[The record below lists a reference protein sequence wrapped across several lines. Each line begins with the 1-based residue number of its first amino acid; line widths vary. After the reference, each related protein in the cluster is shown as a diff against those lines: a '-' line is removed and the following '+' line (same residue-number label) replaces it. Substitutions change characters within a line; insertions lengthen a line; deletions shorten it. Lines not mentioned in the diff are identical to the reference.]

1 LTSLVCVDWI
11 VYLDGYEGAKHL
23 SVLIKAE
30 SREIG
35 AYDAMLGLVDYSWK
49 GAC

>member
-1 LTSLVCVDWI
+1 MTSLVCVDWI

-23 SVLIKAE
+23 AVLIKAE

-35 AYDAMLGLVDYSWK
+35 ANDAMLGLVDYSWK